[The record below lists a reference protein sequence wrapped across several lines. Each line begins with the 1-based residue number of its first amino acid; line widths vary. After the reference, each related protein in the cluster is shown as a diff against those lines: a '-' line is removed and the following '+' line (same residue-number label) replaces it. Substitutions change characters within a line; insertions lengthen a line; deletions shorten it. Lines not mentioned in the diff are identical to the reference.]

1 MANDKLNK
9 GTVPVPSS
17 PENAALGAC
26 FKSVRRRQKV
36 WLRPLAEA
44 MGCSVN
50 TIRWH
55 EAGDRMMRLDEVIK
69 AASIMGVDA
78 SELMKPKEGAAA

>member
-1 MANDKLNK
+1 MNDKPNK
-9 GTVPVPSS
+9 GTVPVASS
-17 PENAALGAC
+17 PENAALGAR
-26 FKSVRRRQKV
+26 FKAVRRQQKV

-55 EAGDRMMRLDEVIK
+55 EAGDRMMRLDEVMK
-69 AASIMGVDA
+69 AASIMGVDPA
-78 SELMKPKEGAAA
+78 ELVKQEGGAA